1 MSVQDQT
8 ILDLQNR
15 LHQENQRRMDEQDKR
30 LERMEKTLG
39 DIVANTVDLPEIKK
53 RVDDH
58 HETINKLKGASAL
71 GIVLF
76 GGVDFIIHILT
87 KKM

>member
-1 MSVQDQT
+1 
-8 ILDLQNR
+8 
-15 LHQENQRRMDEQDKR
+15 MDEQDR
-30 LERMEKTLG
+30 RMERMENTLT
-39 DIVANTVDLPEIKK
+39 DIAKNTVDLPEIKK

-71 GIVLF
+71 GVVLF
-76 GGVDFIIHILT
+76 GGVDFLIHILT